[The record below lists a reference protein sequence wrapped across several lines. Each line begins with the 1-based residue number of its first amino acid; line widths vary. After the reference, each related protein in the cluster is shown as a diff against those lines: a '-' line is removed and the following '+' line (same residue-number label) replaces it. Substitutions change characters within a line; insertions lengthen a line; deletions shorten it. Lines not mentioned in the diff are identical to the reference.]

1 MEFDEARTHEHLQE
15 TFRGEIG
22 NLFRGYLQIAGG
34 LRQSRSQY
42 IVLINIWLLG
52 FSMWVTLLSI
62 SPIMPQVKD
71 ELGLNFAQTALI
83 FSIPLAM
90 LALLAVFGGF
100 VADRIGPRNAA
111 GIGALLFSVGAA
123 SRAVS
128 YDIVTLA
135 LFTAI
140 IGLGLALSYPNLP
153 KIIGMWFPPNLFG
166 TASGIYGTGIM
177 IGSTV
182 ALALTVPLIYPITG
196 NWRGVFLAWGALS
209 VALTA
214 IWWLT
219 MRSPATSAIS
229 DGPPKPGTEAI
240 LRVLRNRSLWV
251 IAALLFLVNII
262 FYVEVTWLL
271 PFFTEMGIGIQDA
284 AILESLVAVAGVP
297 GIIIIPVASDRL
309 KRRKPFLWVSGI
321 VSGVAALALTFSP
334 PMLLYVLAIILGIT
348 VIAIYVMCLILPV
361 DLFPRDL
368 VGTASG
374 LVISLGYV
382 GGLIG
387 PFAAGYLADFT
398 GSFSFIPVFLTS
410 VSGLTALVSLI
421 FLRGLDRARAP
432 TS

>member
-1 MEFDEARTHEHLQE
+1 
-15 TFRGEIG
+15 
-22 NLFRGYLQIAGG
+22 
-34 LRQSRSQY
+34 
-42 IVLINIWLLG
+42 
-52 FSMWVTLLSI
+52 
-62 SPIMPQVKD
+62 MPQIKD

-90 LALLAVFGGF
+90 LALFAMFGGF

-111 GIGALLFSVGAA
+111 GIGALLFSAGAT
-123 SRAVS
+123 SRAIS
-128 YDIVTLA
+128 YDIATLA
-135 LFTAI
+135 IFTAI

-153 KIIGMWFPPNLFG
+153 KIISMWFTPNLYG

-182 ALALTVPLIYPITG
+182 ALAITVPLIYPITG
-196 NWRGVFLAWGALS
+196 NWRGVFLAWGTLS
-209 VALTA
+209 IAVTA
-214 IWWLT
+214 IWWLS
-219 MRSPATSAIS
+219 MRSPSRGAVSN
-229 DGPPKPGTEAI
+229 GQPKLGTEAI
-240 LRVLRNRSLWV
+240 LRVLRNKSLWV

-271 PFFTEMGIGIQDA
+271 PFFTEMGIDTQEA

-321 VSGVAALALTFSP
+321 ISGVAALALKFSP
-334 PMLLYVLAIILGIT
+334 PMFLYVLCIILGIT
-348 VIAIYVMCLILPV
+348 VISIYVMCLILPV
-361 DLFPRDL
+361 DLFPGDL

-387 PFAAGYLADFT
+387 PFVAGYLADFT
-398 GSFSFIPVFLTS
+398 GSFSFIPVFLTAVS
-410 VSGLTALVSLI
+410 VLTVLVSLI
-421 FLRGLDRARAP
+421 FLRGLDKARAP
-432 TS
+432 TN